1 MVEFPSSI
9 LAGGYILELN
19 CCYHLANS
27 VKYSISRSKG
37 GGGGIISLDYIIEVS
52 LNSSDSIKLIELIW
66 KTMIGS
72 LERAFLLPILYLLYI
87 VLLLLLTVK

>member
-1 MVEFPSSI
+1 MSVCRRFTKFKLVEKFVRKPN
-9 LAGGYILELN
+9 EN
-19 CCYHLANS
+19 T
-27 VKYSISRSKG
+27 
-37 GGGGIISLDYIIEVS
+37 IEVS

-87 VLLLLLTVK
+87 VLLLLVTVK